1 MIKILDWLLGTTNS
15 KSPAEIKAKT
25 KKAKAKKKKAVTR
38 KKNVIKN
45 YVGRK
50 PRSKK

>member
-1 MIKILDWLLGTTNS
+1 MIKMLDWLLGTTNS
-15 KSPAEIKAKT
+15 KSPAKIKAKT

-50 PRSKK
+50 PRSRK

>member
-1 MIKILDWLLGTTNS
+1 MIKIIDWLLGKTNS
-15 KSPAEIKAKT
+15 KSSAKRI
-25 KKAKAKKKKAVTR
+25 KAKKKKIIKR
-38 KKNVIKN
+38 NKNVIKN